1 MSNILQ
7 EKSPTPSL
15 PDFIR
20 SLVRELDAMHR
31 EGKAHGAIKVE
42 VNTWLNPTDAAFA
55 PPRFRSAAIPVTSDE
70 PGITED
76 VVAFMGCARLWV
88 SRSSSLDHHAFRAT
102 NYRHEG
108 LPMPFLELL
117 EKTEE
122 VDFQPPAMSD
132 FLKALDDEPAEL
144 PEEPAAQPAF
154 ELAPPP
160 AETTQPAPE
169 PAPSPVPATQLDPEP
184 IAPPAPVPQKIPN
197 PENIPI
203 SIALPN
209 GTVGKPY
216 EIEPGKIAHSIA
228 TQRND
233 DPERAKIVHLQLP
246 DDCGLY
252 FDATTGAVSGVPS
265 RSLEQ
270 QLHLNYISSP
280 SAPSISCKASLFI
293 NPDPTSLW
301 KDLPTNPDAPYQK
314 ESLDHKEYT
323 LGDFRV
329 VAASRRGRSHANRG
343 DFRDDDFAIGH
354 ADSTGWLVVTVAD
367 GAGSAKYS
375 RKGSQIASEVACKWL
390 VTTLDSPEYA
400 SLGVSQS
407 AGNPEQSANPN
418 RAIRDL
424 LYDAARLAHYKIKEE
439 VENPHE
445 PLPEPS
451 VMRNYDTTL
460 ILLLMKKMESGYFAA
475 TFSVGDGGAGFLLEP
490 ETAIPL
496 THADGGEHAGQTTF
510 VTIASSLSDN
520 EENLVSRYRQSIEP
534 DFTAV
539 LAMTDGITDPKF
551 PSDAAFADPKCWHA
565 LWDEL
570 KPVVGESAALLEW
583 MNFFSPGNHDDR
595 TLVAVM
601 PAKGRATE

>member
-1 MSNILQ
+1 MSNFLQ
-7 EKSPTPSL
+7 ETSPTPSI

-20 SLVRELDAMHR
+20 SLVTELCAMHR
-31 EGKAHGAIKVE
+31 EGKAHGAIKGE
-42 VNTWLNPTDAAFA
+42 VNTWLNPAGAAFA
-55 PPRFRSAAIPVTSDE
+55 PLKFRSAAIPASSDE
-70 PGITED
+70 PEITED
-76 VVAFMGCARLWV
+76 VEAFMDRARFWV
-88 SRSSSLDHHAFRAT
+88 SSLPPHDQSAFRAIH
-102 NYRHEG
+102 YLDKG
-108 LPMPFLELL
+108 LPLPFLKLL
-117 EKTEE
+117 EKTEQAE
-122 VDFQPPAMSD
+122 SQTPAMSV
-132 FLKALDDEPAEL
+132 FLEALE
-144 PEEPAAQPAF
+144 EEPVVLT
-154 ELAPPP
+154 EPP
-160 AETTQPAPE
+160 AIQP
-169 PAPSPVPATQLDPEP
+169 DPEP
-184 IAPPAPVPQKIPN
+184 ITPPAPTTQPDPKPIPPPAPTTQQVIA
-197 PENIPI
+197 PEGIPI

-216 EIEPGKIAHSIA
+216 EIEPERIARSIA
-228 TQRND
+228 AQRND

-252 FDATTGAVSGVPS
+252 FDAATGAVSGIPS

-270 QLHLNYISSP
+270 HLHLNYISSP

-314 ESLDHKEYT
+314 ESLDNKEYSY
-323 LGDFRV
+323 GDFRV

-354 ADSTGWLVVTVAD
+354 ADSTGWLVVVVAD

-375 RKGSQIASEVACKWL
+375 RQGSRIASQVARDWL
-390 VTTLDSPEYA
+390 VSTLDSPEYA
-400 SLGVSQS
+400 NWGDSQS
-407 AGNPEQSANPN
+407 ADNPSQPAKPK

-439 VENPHE
+439 AENPRE
-445 PLPEPS
+445 TLPEPS
-451 VMRNYDTTL
+451 VIRNYDTTL
-460 ILLLMKKMESGYFAA
+460 ILLLMKKMEAGYFAA
-475 TFSVGDGGAGFLLEP
+475 TFSVGDGGAGFILKP
-490 ETAIPL
+490 ATAIPL

-510 VTIASSLSDN
+510 VTITSSLADK
-520 EENLVSRYRQSIEP
+520 EENLFSRYNNTIEP

-570 KPVVGESAALLEW
+570 KPVVQDSAALLEW

>member
-1 MSNILQ
+1 MSNFLQ
-7 EKSPTPSL
+7 ENSPSTSL

-20 SLVRELDAMHR
+20 GLVLELDAMHR
-31 EGKAHGAIKVE
+31 DGKAHGAIMGDAKQ
-42 VNTWLNPTDAAFA
+42 WLAA
-55 PPRFRSAAIPVTSDE
+55 PSATFDPYK
-70 PGITED
+70 
-76 VVAFMGCARLWV
+76 
-88 SRSSSLDHHAFRAT
+88 FRAT
-102 NYRHEG
+102 AVSTNPDEGKIAADVADFMTCTRLWISNSSSMDHSTFRAVYITNEG
-108 LPMPFLELL
+108 LPLPFLRLL
-117 EKTEE
+117 ENKEGA
-122 VDFQPPAMSD
+122 DPKPPAMSV
-132 FLKALDDEPAEL
+132 FLEALDEKPVELSEP
-144 PEEPAAQPAF
+144 PAVQVETQPI
-154 ELAPPP
+154 PPP
-160 AETTQPAPE
+160 APIPAPE
-169 PAPSPVPATQLDPEP
+169 PEP
-184 IAPPAPVPQKIPN
+184 IPPPAPTRQQATA
-197 PENIPI
+197 PESIPI

-216 EIEPGKIAHSIA
+216 EIEPGRIARSIA
-228 TQRND
+228 AQRND

-252 FDATTGAVSGVPS
+252 FDSATGAVSGVPS

-270 QLHLNYISSP
+270 QLHLSYISSS

-293 NPDPTSLW
+293 NPDPASFW
-301 KDLPTNPDAPYQK
+301 KDLATNPDAPYQK

-490 ETAIPL
+490 KTAIPL

-510 VTIASSLSDN
+510 VTIASSLSDK

>member
-1 MSNILQ
+1 MSNLLP
-7 EKSPTPSL
+7 EKSPSPSL
-15 PDFIR
+15 SDFIR
-20 SLVRELDAMHR
+20 SLVIELAAMHR
-31 EGKAHGAIKVE
+31 EGKAHGAIKDE
-42 VNTWLNPTDAAFA
+42 VKTWLATDSAAFD
-55 PPRFRSAAIPVTSDE
+55 PLKFRAAAISNTSYDA
-70 PGITED
+70 GITED
-76 VVAFMGCARLWV
+76 VAAFMACARFWI
-88 SRSSSLDHHAFRAT
+88 SRSSSQDHSLFRASH
-102 NYRHEG
+102 YPHEK
-108 LPMPFLELL
+108 LPLPFLKLL

-122 VDFQPPAMSD
+122 AYCHPRAMSD
-132 FLKALDDEPAEL
+132 FLEALNEEHSEAPEL
-144 PEEPAAQPAF
+144 PADQPVP

-160 AETTQPAPE
+160 AETPQQVRTPAG
-169 PAPSPVPATQLDPEP
+169 
-184 IAPPAPVPQKIPN
+184 
-197 PENIPI
+197 IPI

-216 EIEPGKIAHSIA
+216 EIEPGKIARAIA
-228 TQRND
+228 AQCND
-233 DPERAKIVHLQLP
+233 NPARARIAHLQLP

-252 FDATTGAVSGVPS
+252 FDAATGAVSGVPS
-265 RSLEQ
+265 RNLEQ
-270 QLHLNYISSP
+270 QLHLDYISSP
-280 SAPSISCKASLFI
+280 SAASISCKASLFI

-314 ESLDHKEYT
+314 EPLDHKEYS
-323 LGDFRV
+323 LGHFRV

-354 ADSTGWLVVTVAD
+354 ADSTGWLVVAVAD

-375 RKGSQIASEVACKWL
+375 RQGSRIASQVARDWL
-390 VTTLDSPEYA
+390 VSTLDSPEYA
-400 SLGVSQS
+400 SLGNSQS
-407 AGNPEQSANPN
+407 LENPAQPSNPK

-439 VENPHE
+439 AENPRE
-445 PLPEPS
+445 TLPEPS
-451 VMRNYDTTL
+451 VIRNYDTTL
-460 ILLLMKKMESGYFAA
+460 ILLLMKKTEAGYFAA

-490 ETAIPL
+490 KTATPL

-510 VTIASSLSDN
+510 VTIASSLADK
-520 EENLVSRYRQSIEP
+520 EENLVSRYSQTIEP

-570 KPVVGESAALLEW
+570 KPAVKDSAALLEW

-595 TLVAVM
+595 TLVAVL
-601 PAKGRATE
+601 PASAPANA

>member
-1 MSNILQ
+1 MSNIFP
-7 EKSPTPSL
+7 EKSPSPSL
-15 PDFIR
+15 SDFIR
-20 SLVRELDAMHR
+20 SLVMELGAMHR
-31 EGKAHGAIKVE
+31 EGKAHGAIKGD
-42 VNTWLNPTDAAFA
+42 TKDWQTADSASFDALKFQA
-55 PPRFRSAAIPVTSDE
+55 AAIPETAGES
-70 PGITED
+70 GIAED
-76 VVAFMGCARLWV
+76 IAAFMACSRFWV
-88 SRSSSLDHHAFRAT
+88 SGSMDHNAFRASH
-102 NYRHEG
+102 YHDGE
-108 LPMPFLELL
+108 LPMPFLKLL
-117 EKTEE
+117 EKSHET
-122 VDFQPPAMSD
+122 DSQPPAMSV
-132 FLKALDDEPAEL
+132 FLNALDDEPV
-144 PEEPAAQPAF
+144 EPS
-154 ELAPPP
+154 
-160 AETTQPAPE
+160 E
-169 PAPSPVPATQLDPEP
+169 PPATQPDPELIHP
-184 IAPPAPVPQKIPN
+184 PAPPAPTPQPDAEPIP
-197 PENIPI
+197 PPAPTPQQASAQEGIPI
-203 SIALPN
+203 NIALPN

-216 EIEPGKIAHSIA
+216 EIEAGKIASSIA
-228 TQRND
+228 AQRND

-252 FDATTGAVSGVPS
+252 FDAATGAVSGVPS

-323 LGDFRV
+323 YGEFRV

-343 DFRDDDFAIGH
+343 DFRDDDFAIDH
-354 ADSTGWLVVTVAD
+354 ANSTGWLVVAVAD

-375 RKGSQIASEVACKWL
+375 RKGSQIASEAACKWL
-390 VTTLDSPEYA
+390 VSTLDSPEYA
-400 SLGVSQS
+400 NWGDSQS
-407 AGNPEQSANPN
+407 AENPSQTAKPK

-439 VENPHE
+439 AENPRE
-445 PLPEPS
+445 TLPEPS
-451 VMRNYDTTL
+451 VIRNYDTTL
-460 ILLLMKKMESGYFAA
+460 ILLLMKKMEAGYFAA
-475 TFSVGDGGAGFLLEP
+475 TFSVGDGGAGFILEP

-510 VTIASSLSDN
+510 VTIASSLADK
-520 EENLVSRYRQSIEP
+520 EDNLVSRYNNTIEP
-534 DFTAV
+534 EFNAV

-570 KPVVGESAALLEW
+570 KPVVQDSAALLEW

-601 PAKGRATE
+601 PAKRSAIE